1 LLCRRLICRH
11 EPLLSG
17 TTDADLKF
25 PERITNYTIDGELIE
40 GVFACDLTLE
50 EIKTLRAVQSNALRD
65 PQYNGLFE
73 VSHSVLNVTLHA
85 FLLYHAKFVPR
96 LRQLPVLLSSK
107 GVMHSAETN
116 LRAL

>member
-1 LLCRRLICRH
+1 VLCRRLICRH

-50 EIKTLRAVQSNALRD
+50 EIKTLRAVQSNTLRD

-73 VSHSVLNVTLHA
+73 VRHSVLNVTLHA
-85 FLLYHAKFVPR
+85 FLLQPALVCPEVAAT
-96 LRQLPVLLSSK
+96 P
-107 GVMHSAETN
+107 SAPE
-116 LRAL
+116 L